1 MERSSVHLLLGEL
14 LHLCQ
19 RIEWTMKYMVEQA
32 CIEVEFKSLEE
43 LKHPKPLEFHWLDN
57 KDCLGGVVYEYLDK
71 YYGMPVDD
79 FTDGE
84 FIKIQNKFSFVDAN
98 NPEGTKENYERREA
112 ELKELV
118 ETRNFLVHRFGLEFN
133 LQNEENC
140 KSAFEYLQKA
150 KEIIVKHAK
159 IIGNERNHLESM
171 KQMCASLMLAPSFF
185 SSFDSKRLTQQL
197 YSNVGMLN
205 TYNFSDM
212 GNKNIFDFT
221 DNQEVIDAILYGVED
236 KSPAYY
242 TDIPKMTRLA
252 HLECLANMTGNRN
265 FIEAVEKQQ
274 RLIRIWGWEN
284 EIFIKN

>member
-1 MERSSVHLLLGEL
+1 
-14 LHLCQ
+14 
-19 RIEWTMKYMVEQA
+19 
-32 CIEVEFKSLEE
+32 
-43 LKHPKPLEFHWLDN
+43 
-57 KDCLGGVVYEYLDK
+57 
-71 YYGMPVDD
+71 MPVDD

-112 ELKELV
+112 EFKELV
-118 ETRNFLVHRFGLEFN
+118 EVRNYLAHRFGLEFH

-159 IIGNERNHLESM
+159 IIDNERSHLESM
-171 KQMCASLMLAPSFF
+171 KQMCASLMQAPSFF
-185 SSFDSKRLTQQL
+185 TSFESMRLTQHL
-197 YSNVGMLN
+197 YGKVGMLK

-221 DNQEVIDAILYGVED
+221 DNQDVIDAILYGVED

-252 HLECLANMTGNRN
+252 HLECLANMTENRN

-274 RLIRIWGWEN
+274 RLIGA
-284 EIFIKN
+284 K